1 MSKLNKSTKGA
12 VDSDMSKLNNSVKGT
27 VDSDIFTDGANGA
40 ADIFT
45 EAAKGAADIS
55 RKKSKGKHGG
65 APIPTRKGLL
75 AVSPIVVFLFF
86 YLVVS
91 LIIGDFYKMPIS
103 VALIIASAWAVV
115 ITRGKK
121 ITERIEIFSREA
133 GSSNV
138 MYMVWI
144 FILAGAFASLAKGIG
159 SIDATVG
166 LTLRFLPP
174 QLVVPGLFVAACFI
188 SMAIGTSVGTVV
200 ALTPLAVEMADM
212 SAASTPFFV
221 AVVLGGAFFG
231 DNLSFISDTT
241 IAATRTQ
248 GCNMKDK
255 FRANIWIV
263 LPAALATL
271 AIYCLTGAEITHV
284 SVMENVNPLLVLPY
298 LLIIV
303 CAIAGMNVTVVL
315 TLGLLASFGLGLVEG
330 YGVFELFGLMG
341 SGIDGMGQLIIITLL
356 AAGMLGLIKAAG
368 GIDYLLQI
376 LTRRISGSRGAQGA
390 IAVLVGV
397 VNLCTANN
405 TVAILTVG
413 SLSRTISERYG
424 VPARKAASLLD
435 TGSCIVQAL
444 IPYGAQTLLA
454 TGLAGIA
461 AASPWPYL
469 YYPWIL
475 TLALV
480 VSIVVRR
487 R

>member
-1 MSKLNKSTKGA
+1 MAKHNSIDTTANSTVKS
-12 VDSDMSKLNNSVKGT
+12 
-27 VDSDIFTDGANGA
+27 
-40 ADIFT
+40 
-45 EAAKGAADIS
+45 
-55 RKKSKGKHGG
+55 GG
-65 APIPTRKGLL
+65 GRLIPTGKGLL

-115 ITRGKK
+115 ITRGKR

-271 AIYCLTGAEITHV
+271 VIYFLTGAEITHV
-284 SVMENVNPLLVLPY
+284 SVMDNVNPLLVVPY

-303 CAIAGMNVTVVL
+303 CALVGMNVTVVL
-315 TLGLLASFGLGLVEG
+315 TLGLASSFALGLVEG
-330 YGVFELFGLMG
+330 RGVFELFGLMG
-341 SGIDGMGQLIIITLL
+341 DGIDGMGQLIIITLL

-376 LTRRISGSRGAQGA
+376 LTRRIGGSRGAQGA

-413 SLSRTISERYG
+413 SLSRTIAERYG
-424 VPARKAASLLD
+424 VSARKAASLLD

-454 TGLAGIA
+454 TGLAAIP

-469 YYPWIL
+469 YYPWVL